1 MIAGAYAVAG
11 RYSQAFPAED
21 LLPDLELHQVT
32 ASPETAPELLDRLL
46 KTTTNFSKDTDEAL
60 RFGEF
65 VGRSWL
71 SIARSKG
78 VPI

>member
-1 MIAGAYAVAG
+1 M
-11 RYSQAFPAED
+11 R
-21 LLPDLELHQVT
+21 LLVGTLEFFLAKTDSRIELHQIT
-32 ASPETAPELLDRLL
+32 ASPETAPELLDHLL
-46 KTTTNFSKDTDEAL
+46 RTTTRLSKNAEEAL